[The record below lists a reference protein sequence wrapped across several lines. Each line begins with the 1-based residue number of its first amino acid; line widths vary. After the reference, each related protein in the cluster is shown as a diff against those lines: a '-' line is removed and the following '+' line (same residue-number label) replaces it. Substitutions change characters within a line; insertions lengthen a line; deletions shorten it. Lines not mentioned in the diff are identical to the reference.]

1 MAATHGKTTLI
12 KGVLIHHWE
21 SSSLLITFHNKDSH
35 FTYSSKRE
43 DKNWMVYPTEAVV
56 MLWIHKHTGVK
67 CSYRSQTHMEQFQN
81 WSAAEVLA
89 RQWVKKRLV
98 MTREWGFPLTTSE
111 LPCYQFSMTDSKP
124 LKINIYEG
132 DGLYLLKNK
141 HTLNRDCNEDI
152 SVKIAIYLT
161 EK

>member
-1 MAATHGKTTLI
+1 
-12 KGVLIHHWE
+12 
-21 SSSLLITFHNKDSH
+21 
-35 FTYSSKRE
+35 
-43 DKNWMVYPTEAVV
+43 MVYPTEAVV

-152 SVKIAIYLT
+152 SVKIPIYLT